1 MAAAKPLG
9 RRRVTAAELL
19 APRRMAAPEPLGFD

>member
-1 MAAAKPLG
+1 MTAPEPLG
-9 RRRVTAAELL
+9 RRCVTAAELL